1 MAKIDTSKIE
11 GYADMTAEQKIAA
24 IEAYEIAE
32 PDYSGFVKKDV
43 FDTKAKEAAELSRKL
58 KEKMTADEQAEANRL
73 AEAESLKTELETLR
87 KERTVSNYKASYL
100 ALGYDEA
107 LASATAEALADGKT
121 DVVFANQKVFIEAQ
135 QKVLNK
141 EVLKG
146 TPRPPAGEPS
156 GGVTTPTKEQF
167 DAMGYAERLKLHN
180 EQPELYKELTG
191 GTE

>member
-1 MAKIDTSKIE
+1 MAKLNFESIE
-11 GYADMTAEQKIAA
+11 GYKPEMTAEEKLKLLDS
-24 IEAYEIAE
+24 YEIPD
-32 PDYSGFVKKDV
+32 PDYSGYIQKSA
-43 FDTKAKEAAELSRKL
+43 FDKTASELAEAKRQLKA
-58 KEKMTADEQAEANRL
+58 KMTADEQAEAERATAQ
-73 AEAESLKTELETLR
+73 AELQQELETLR

-156 GGVTTPTKEQF
+156 GGGGLEAQIKAAQESGNAAQL
-167 DAMGYAERLKLHN
+167 AALIRQQAEEK
-180 EQPELYKELTG
+180 K
-191 GTE
+191 